1 MMKAWKGK
9 SSFLKYFLV
18 LLLLAVLLLG
28 GNWSHGK
35 YKAIYDPNLNLD
47 GAAEA
52 YFFIPTGSSLE
63 GVVTLLD
70 QHGYLIDRTSFEWVA
85 ERKNLQ
91 NNIHPGRYLLKAKM
105 NNNDLINLL
114 RSGSQV
120 PVKLTFST
128 ITSREVFAGRVSKQI
143 EADSADVV
151 ELLYNA
157 AYLES
162 INFSLYSWQALL
174 IPNTHEFY
182 WNTSAREFMD
192 RIATEY
198 DIFWNES
205 RIEKANGIG
214 LSKIEVAI
222 LASIIQRETTM
233 NDEKP
238 TVAGVYLNRL
248 KKGMRLEAD
257 PTLIYALGDFSIT
270 RVLDVHKEIDSP
282 YNTYIHSGLP
292 PGPICT
298 PTIQSL
304 EAVLNAEKHA
314 YLFFCAKEDFSGYHN
329 FAKTYAQH
337 RINARNFQRELNK
350 RRIWK

>member
-1 MMKAWKGK
+1 MIAKKGR
-9 SSFLKYFLV
+9 SSFLKKILV
-18 LLLLAVLLLG
+18 FSLLAALLTG
-28 GNWSHGK
+28 GYWAFNK
-35 YKAIYDPNLNLD
+35 YKAIYDPNLKLD
-47 GAAEA
+47 GVEEA
-52 YFFIPTGSSLE
+52 YFFIPTGSTFASVVQLLE
-63 GVVTLLD
+63 EHHYLLD
-70 QHGYLIDRTSFEWVA
+70 RSSFEWVA
-85 ERKNLQ
+85 ERKNLR
-91 NNIHPGRYLLKAKM
+91 NNVHPGRYLLKANM

-128 ITSREVFAGRVSKQI
+128 VTSREVFAGKVSRQI
-143 EADSADVV
+143 EADSAELV
-151 ELLYNA
+151 ELLYNSG
-157 AYLES
+157 YLES
-162 INFSLYSWQALL
+162 INFSLLTWQALL

-182 WNTSAREFMD
+182 WNTSAQEFMD
-192 RIATEY
+192 RMAAEY
-198 DIFWNES
+198 NIFWNES
-205 RIEKANGIG
+205 RTELAKNIG
-214 LSKIEVAI
+214 LGKMEVAI

-238 TVAGVYLNRL
+238 IIAGVYLNRL

-257 PTLIYALGDFSIT
+257 PTLIYAMGDFSIT

-282 YNTYIHSGLP
+282 YNTYLHSGLP

-304 EAVLNAEKHA
+304 EAVLNAEKHG

-329 FAKTYAQH
+329 FASTYAQH
-337 RINARNFQRELNK
+337 RINARKFQRELNK